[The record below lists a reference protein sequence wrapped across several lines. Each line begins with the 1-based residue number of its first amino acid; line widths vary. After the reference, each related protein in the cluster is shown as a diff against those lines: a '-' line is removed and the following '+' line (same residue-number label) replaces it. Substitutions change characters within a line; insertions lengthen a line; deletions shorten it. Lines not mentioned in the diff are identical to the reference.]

1 LIVVTF
7 GATILIDISVK
18 NRREKTIVDE
28 KWKHSIFPPMDI
40 DAGKINHLN
49 LFFLVRNKSFE

>member
-49 LFFLVRNKSFE
+49 YFFGKE